1 MKLAVKDVIGVYG
14 SLDAAHMGK
23 MSGKAQVKLVKIVR
37 KLKGLVT
44 PFVEAEKDARE
55 KLKGEDHAKMEEMAK
70 KWNEE
75 GRDCTLTVEDRKKVL
90 AYFDEYKKNV
100 DESLKD
106 ELEKEYDVELEK
118 LTEEEFECLLESN
131 EFTVNQII
139 AIEDLIKTV

>member
-1 MKLAVKDVIGVYG
+1 MKLVVKDVLGVYG
-14 SLDAAHMGK
+14 RLDEAKMEK
-23 MSGKAQVKLVKIVR
+23 MSGKAQVKLVKILR
-37 KLKGLVT
+37 KLKGLIT

-75 GRDCTLTVEDRKKVL
+75 GRNCTLTVEDRRKVL

-106 ELEKEYDVELEK
+106 EWEKEHEVELEK

-131 EFTVNQII
+131 EWNASTVS
-139 AIEDLIKTV
+139 AIMDIVK

>member
-1 MKLAVKDVIGVYG
+1 MKLAVKDVVDVYER
-14 SLDAAHMGK
+14 LDAANMGK

-37 KLKGLVT
+37 KLKGLAT

-90 AYFDEYKKNV
+90 SYFNEYKKNV
-100 DESLKD
+100 DESLQD
-106 ELEKEYDVELEK
+106 EWEKEYEVELEK

-131 EFTVNQII
+131 EWNASTVS
-139 AIEDLIKTV
+139 AIMDIVK